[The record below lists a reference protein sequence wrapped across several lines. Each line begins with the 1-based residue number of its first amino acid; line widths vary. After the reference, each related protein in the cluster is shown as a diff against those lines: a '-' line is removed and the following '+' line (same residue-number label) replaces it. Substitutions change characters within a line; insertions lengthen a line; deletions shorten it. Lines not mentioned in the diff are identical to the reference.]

1 MRELPGQLTADELAE
16 LFEGRTRLVQMAPL
30 RDPDLFAL
38 TIARALGVREMS
50 GISILERIATELEGA
65 PFLLCLDNLEHL
77 LAAAPVVA
85 ALLRECPTLKILATS
100 RAPLN
105 LTLEHRPDV
114 VVMDIGL
121 PDLDGLEAIRRIVR
135 ARPQA
140 RVMVLTAHDDDNM
153 RKAARDAGAMAYVVK
168 SASTKEISDAVRAL
182 ARGETMLGKPE
193 KPTRYSNRVA
203 QLDTYFQS
211 NQPDDPILTK
221 REQEVLQL
229 FANGKS
235 TVEVARA
242 LTISQKTVKN
252 HLASIYQKLNVRD
265 RTEAVLL
272 AVRMGIIKL
281 ERRTRPR
288 L

>member
-1 MRELPGQLTADELAE
+1 MAL
-16 LFEGRTRLVQMAPL
+16 RL
-30 RDPDLFAL
+30 
-38 TIARALGVREMS
+38 
-50 GISILERIATELEGA
+50 
-65 PFLLCLDNLEHL
+65 L
-77 LAAAPVVA
+77 LADDHPLIREGLKASLLDQGFSVVA
-85 ALLRECPTLKILATS
+85 EAEDGKSAV
-100 RAPLN
+100 N

-140 RVMVLTAHDDDNM
+140 RVMVLTA
-153 RKAARDAGAMAYVVK
+153 DAGAMAYVVK

-193 KPTRYSNRVA
+193 KTMRYGNRVT
-203 QLDTYFQS
+203 QLDTYFGS
-211 NQPDDPILTK
+211 NQPSDPILTK

-252 HLASIYQKLNVRD
+252 HLTSIYQKLNVRD

-288 L
+288 V

>member
-1 MRELPGQLTADELAE
+1 
-16 LFEGRTRLVQMAPL
+16 VPL
-30 RDPDLFAL
+30 RL
-38 TIARALGVREMS
+38 
-50 GISILERIATELEGA
+50 
-65 PFLLCLDNLEHL
+65 L
-77 LAAAPVVA
+77 LADDHPLIREGLKASLLDQGFTVVA
-85 ALLRECPTLKILATS
+85 EAEDGKA
-100 RAPLN
+100 AVN

-121 PDLDGLEAIRRIVR
+121 PELDGLEAIRRIVR
-135 ARPQA
+135 ARPA
-140 RVMVLTAHDDDNM
+140 AKVMVLTAHDDENM
-153 RKAARDAGAMAYVVK
+153 RKAAKDAGAMAYVTK

-182 ARGETMLGKPE
+182 ARGESLLGKPD
-193 KPTRYSNRVA
+193 KPRYSNRVT
-203 QLDTYFQS
+203 QLDSYFSS

-235 TVEVARA
+235 TVEVART

-252 HLASIYQKLNVRD
+252 HLTSIYQKLNVRD

>member
-1 MRELPGQLTADELAE
+1 MAL
-16 LFEGRTRLVQMAPL
+16 RL
-30 RDPDLFAL
+30 
-38 TIARALGVREMS
+38 
-50 GISILERIATELEGA
+50 
-65 PFLLCLDNLEHL
+65 L
-77 LAAAPVVA
+77 LADDHPLIREGLKASLQDQGFTVVA
-85 ALLRECPTLKILATS
+85 EAEDGKA
-100 RAPLN
+100 AVN

-121 PDLDGLEAIRRIVR
+121 PELDGLEAVRRIVK
-135 ARPQA
+135 ARPNA
-140 RVMVLTAHDDDNM
+140 KVMVLTAHDDENM
-153 RKAARDAGAMAYVVK
+153 RRAARDAGAMAYVVK
-168 SASTKEISDAVRAL
+168 NASTKEITEAVRAL
-182 ARGETMLGKPE
+182 ARGESMLGKPD
-193 KPTRYSNRVA
+193 KPKYVNRVA
-203 QLDTYFQS
+203 QLDAYFQT

-235 TVEVARA
+235 TIEVARA

-252 HLASIYQKLNVRD
+252 HLTSIYQKLNVRD

-288 L
+288 I

>member
-1 MRELPGQLTADELAE
+1 MAL
-16 LFEGRTRLVQMAPL
+16 RL
-30 RDPDLFAL
+30 
-38 TIARALGVREMS
+38 
-50 GISILERIATELEGA
+50 
-65 PFLLCLDNLEHL
+65 L
-77 LAAAPVVA
+77 LADDHPLIREGLKASLLDQGFNVVA
-85 ALLRECPTLKILATS
+85 EAEDGKSAVS
-100 RAPLN
+100 

-140 RVMVLTAHDDDNM
+140 KVMVLTAHDDDNM

-193 KPTRYSNRVA
+193 KSTHYSNRVG
-203 QLDTYFQS
+203 QLDNYFQS
-211 NQPDDPILTK
+211 NQPGNPILTK

-235 TVEVARA
+235 TVEVART

-252 HLASIYQKLNVRD
+252 HLTSIYQKLNVRD

-288 L
+288 V

>member
-1 MRELPGQLTADELAE
+1 MAL
-16 LFEGRTRLVQMAPL
+16 RL
-30 RDPDLFAL
+30 
-38 TIARALGVREMS
+38 
-50 GISILERIATELEGA
+50 
-65 PFLLCLDNLEHL
+65 L
-77 LAAAPVVA
+77 LADDHPLIREGLKASLLDQGFSIVA
-85 ALLRECPTLKILATS
+85 EAEDGKSAV
-100 RAPLN
+100 N

-121 PDLDGLEAIRRIVR
+121 PELDGLEAIRRIVR
-135 ARPQA
+135 ARPQS
-140 RVMVLTAHDDDNM
+140 RVMVLTAHDDEQM
-153 RKAARDAGAMAYVVK
+153 RKAASDAGAMAYVCK
-168 SASTKEISDAVRAL
+168 NASTKEISDAVRAL
-182 ARGETMLGKPE
+182 ARGEVMLPRPDKND
-193 KPTRYSNRVA
+193 RYANRVA
-203 QLDTYFQS
+203 QLDSYFGS

-235 TVEVARA
+235 TVEVARS

-252 HLASIYQKLNVRD
+252 HLTPIYQKLNVRD

-288 L
+288 V

>member
-1 MRELPGQLTADELAE
+1 
-16 LFEGRTRLVQMAPL
+16 
-30 RDPDLFAL
+30 
-38 TIARALGVREMS
+38 
-50 GISILERIATELEGA
+50 
-65 PFLLCLDNLEHL
+65 
-77 LAAAPVVA
+77 
-85 ALLRECPTLKILATS
+85 
-100 RAPLN
+100 
-105 LTLEHRPDV
+105 
-114 VVMDIGL
+114 
-121 PDLDGLEAIRRIVR
+121 
-135 ARPQA
+135 
-140 RVMVLTAHDDDNM
+140 
-153 RKAARDAGAMAYVVK
+153 
-168 SASTKEISDAVRAL
+168 
-182 ARGETMLGKPE
+182 MLGKPE
-193 KPTRYSNRVA
+193 KTIRYANRVS
-203 QLDTYFQS
+203 QLDNYFQS

-252 HLASIYQKLNVRD
+252 HLTSIYQKLNVRD

>member
-1 MRELPGQLTADELAE
+1 M
-16 LFEGRTRLVQMAPL
+16 PL
-30 RDPDLFAL
+30 RL
-38 TIARALGVREMS
+38 
-50 GISILERIATELEGA
+50 
-65 PFLLCLDNLEHL
+65 L
-77 LAAAPVVA
+77 LADDHPLIREGLKASLLDQGFTVVA
-85 ALLRECPTLKILATS
+85 EAEDGKA
-100 RAPLN
+100 AVN

-121 PDLDGLEAIRRIVR
+121 PELDGLEAIRRIVR
-135 ARPQA
+135 ARPTA
-140 RVMVLTAHDDDNM
+140 KVMVLTAHDDENM
-153 RKAARDAGAMAYVVK
+153 RKAAKDAGAMAYVTK

-182 ARGETMLGKPE
+182 ARGESLLGKPD
-193 KPTRYSNRVA
+193 KPRYTNRVS
-203 QLDTYFQS
+203 QLDNYFSS
-211 NQPDDPILTK
+211 NQPNDPILTK

-235 TVEVARA
+235 TVEVART

-252 HLASIYQKLNVRD
+252 HLTSIYQKLNVRD

>member
-1 MRELPGQLTADELAE
+1 MAL
-16 LFEGRTRLVQMAPL
+16 RL
-30 RDPDLFAL
+30 
-38 TIARALGVREMS
+38 
-50 GISILERIATELEGA
+50 
-65 PFLLCLDNLEHL
+65 L
-77 LAAAPVVA
+77 LADDHPLIREGLKASLLDQGFSVVA
-85 ALLRECPTLKILATS
+85 EADSGKA
-100 RAPLN
+100 AVD

-121 PDLDGLEAIRRIVR
+121 PDLDGLEAVRRIVR

-153 RKAARDAGAMAYVVK
+153 RKAASDAGAMAYVCK
-168 SASTKEISDAVRAL
+168 NATTREIADAVRAL
-182 ARGETMLGKPE
+182 ARGESMLPRPE
-193 KPTRYSNRVA
+193 RSPSHGNRVT
-203 QLDTYFQS
+203 QLDAFFAS

-235 TVEVARA
+235 TVEVART

-252 HLASIYQKLNVRD
+252 HLTSVYQKLNVRD

-288 L
+288 V

>member
-1 MRELPGQLTADELAE
+1 MAL
-16 LFEGRTRLVQMAPL
+16 RL
-30 RDPDLFAL
+30 
-38 TIARALGVREMS
+38 
-50 GISILERIATELEGA
+50 
-65 PFLLCLDNLEHL
+65 L
-77 LAAAPVVA
+77 LADDHPLIREGLKASLLDQGFTVVA
-85 ALLRECPTLKILATS
+85 EAEDGRAAVNLA
-100 RAPLN
+100 
-105 LTLEHRPDV
+105 LEHRPDV

-121 PDLDGLEAIRRIVR
+121 PELDGLEAVRRIIK
-135 ARPQA
+135 ARPNA
-140 RVMVLTAHDDDNM
+140 KVMVLTAHDDDLM
-153 RKAARDAGAMAYVVK
+153 REAAKNAGAMAYVIK
-168 SASTKEISDAVRAL
+168 SASTMEISDAVRAL
-182 ARGETMLGKPE
+182 ARGESLLGRPE
-193 KPTRYSNRVA
+193 KKSYVNRVH

-252 HLASIYQKLNVRD
+252 HLTSIYQKLNVRD

-272 AVRMGIIKL
+272 AVRMGIIRL

-288 L
+288 V

>member
-1 MRELPGQLTADELAE
+1 MAL
-16 LFEGRTRLVQMAPL
+16 RL
-30 RDPDLFAL
+30 
-38 TIARALGVREMS
+38 
-50 GISILERIATELEGA
+50 
-65 PFLLCLDNLEHL
+65 L
-77 LAAAPVVA
+77 LADDHPLIREGLKASLLDQGFSVVA
-85 ALLRECPTLKILATS
+85 EAEDGKSAV
-100 RAPLN
+100 N

-252 HLASIYQKLNVRD
+252 HLTSIYQKLNVRD

-288 L
+288 V